1 MKCRGEIKLTEKKK
15 MKLPKNF
22 SLYMFLVPGILLTVL
37 FSYAAMPGL
46 LIGFMDYNYF
56 LGFKSPWVGLSNI
69 VQILT
74 TPDLNSAI
82 VNTLILSVINLTIV
96 FPLPIIFALMLNE
109 LKNGLFKRFT
119 QTVSYLPYFLSTISI
134 IGIATS
140 TFSEYGII
148 NDIKLLFNPNAER
161 TLYLT
166 IQNLFVPNITAL
178 TVWQTLGWSSIIYLS
193 TISGIDPTLYE
204 AAAIDGAGKF
214 KQCIHI
220 TIPSILPTVVLLC
233 ILQIG
238 NLFKSNFDLIYG
250 LQNPFINFE
259 VISTVIYKQGI
270 TNGNYSISTAFGFI
284 EGFISLILIF
294 VANFISKKI
303 NDISII

>member
-220 TIPSILPTVVLLC
+220 TIPNILPTVVLLF

>member
-1 MKCRGEIKLTEKKK
+1 MKVTEKKTR
-15 MKLPKNF
+15 LPKHF
-22 SLYMFLVPGILLTVL
+22 SLYMFLVPGILLTVM

-69 VQILT
+69 IQIFT
-74 TPDLNSAI
+74 TPELNSAI
-82 VNTLILSVINLTIV
+82 VNTLILSIINLTVV

-109 LKNGLFKRFT
+109 LRNGFFKRFT

-140 TFSEYGII
+140 TLGEYGII

-166 IQNLFVPNITAL
+166 IQNLFVPNIIAL
-178 TVWQTLGWSSIIYLS
+178 TIWQTLGWSSIIYLS

-204 AAAIDGAGKF
+204 AAAIDGASKF
-214 KQCIHI
+214 RQCIYV
-220 TIPSILPTVVLLC
+220 TLPGILPTVVLLF

-259 VISTVIYKQGI
+259 VISTVVYKQGI

-294 VANFISKKI
+294 FANFISKKI

>member
-82 VNTLILSVINLTIV
+82 VNTLILSGINLTIV

-220 TIPSILPTVVLLC
+220 TIPSILPTVVLLF

-270 TNGNYSISTAFGFI
+270 TNGNYSISTAFGFN

>member
-166 IQNLFVPNITAL
+166 IQNLFVPNIAAL

-220 TIPSILPTVVLLC
+220 TIPSILPTVVLLF

>member
-1 MKCRGEIKLTEKKK
+1 MKVTEKKTR
-15 MKLPKNF
+15 LPKHF
-22 SLYMFLVPGILLTVL
+22 SLYMFLVPGILLTVM

-46 LIGFMDYNYF
+46 IIGFMDYNYF

-69 VQILT
+69 IQIFT
-74 TPDLNSAI
+74 TPELNSAI
-82 VNTLILSVINLTIV
+82 VNTLILSIINLTVV

-109 LKNGLFKRFT
+109 LRNGFFKRFT

-140 TFSEYGII
+140 TLGEYGII

-166 IQNLFVPNITAL
+166 IQNLFVPNIIAL
-178 TVWQTLGWSSIIYLS
+178 TIWQTLGWSSIIYLS

-204 AAAIDGAGKF
+204 AAAIDGASKF
-214 KQCIHI
+214 KQCIYV
-220 TIPSILPTVVLLC
+220 TLPGILPTVVLLF

-259 VISTVIYKQGI
+259 VISTVVYKQGI

-294 VANFISKKI
+294 FANFISKKI

>member
-220 TIPSILPTVVLLC
+220 TIPSILPTVVLLF

-270 TNGNYSISTAFGFI
+270 TNGNYSISTAFGFN

>member
-1 MKCRGEIKLTEKKK
+1 
-15 MKLPKNF
+15 
-22 SLYMFLVPGILLTVL
+22 MFLVPGILLTVL

-82 VNTLILSVINLTIV
+82 VNTLILSIINLTIV

-220 TIPSILPTVVLLC
+220 TIPSILPTVVLLF

>member
-74 TPDLNSAI
+74 TPDLNAAI

-220 TIPSILPTVVLLC
+220 TIPSILPTVVLLF

>member
-1 MKCRGEIKLTEKKK
+1 MTEKKK
-15 MKLPKNF
+15 IRLPKHF

-69 VQILT
+69 IQIFT
-74 TPDLNSAI
+74 TPELNSAI
-82 VNTLILSVINLTIV
+82 VNTLILSIINLTVV

-109 LKNGLFKRFT
+109 LRNGFFKRFT

-140 TFSEYGII
+140 TLGEYGII

-166 IQNLFVPNITAL
+166 IQNLFVPNIIAL
-178 TVWQTLGWSSIIYLS
+178 TIWQTLGWSSIIYLS

-204 AAAIDGAGKF
+204 VAAIDGASKF
-214 KQCIHI
+214 KQCIYV
-220 TIPSILPTVVLLC
+220 TLPGILPTVVLLF

-259 VISTVIYKQGI
+259 VISTVVYKQGI

-294 VANFISKKI
+294 FANFISKKI

>member
-1 MKCRGEIKLTEKKK
+1 MKVTKKK
-15 MKLPKNF
+15 TRLPKHF
-22 SLYMFLVPGILLTVL
+22 SLYMFLVPGILLTVM

-69 VQILT
+69 IQIFT
-74 TPDLNSAI
+74 TPELNSAI
-82 VNTLILSVINLTIV
+82 VNTLILSIINLTVV

-109 LKNGLFKRFT
+109 LRNGFFKRFT

-140 TFSEYGII
+140 TLGEYGII

-166 IQNLFVPNITAL
+166 IQNLFVPNIIAL
-178 TVWQTLGWSSIIYLS
+178 TIWQTLGWSSIIYLS

-204 AAAIDGAGKF
+204 AAAIDGASKF
-214 KQCIHI
+214 KQCIYV
-220 TIPSILPTVVLLC
+220 TLPGILPTVVLLF

-259 VISTVIYKQGI
+259 VISTVVYKQGI

-294 VANFISKKI
+294 FANFISKKI

>member
-109 LKNGLFKRFT
+109 VKNGLFKRFT

-220 TIPSILPTVVLLC
+220 TIPSILPTVVLLF

>member
-220 TIPSILPTVVLLC
+220 TIPSILPTVVLLF

>member
-1 MKCRGEIKLTEKKK
+1 MTEKKK
-15 MKLPKNF
+15 IRLPKHF

-69 VQILT
+69 IQIFT
-74 TPDLNSAI
+74 TPELNSAI
-82 VNTLILSVINLTIV
+82 VNTLILSIINLTVV

-109 LKNGLFKRFT
+109 LRNGFFKRFT

-140 TFSEYGII
+140 TLGEYGII

-166 IQNLFVPNITAL
+166 IQNLFVPNIIAL
-178 TVWQTLGWSSIIYLS
+178 TIWQTLGWSSIIYLS

-204 AAAIDGAGKF
+204 AAAIDGASKF
-214 KQCIHI
+214 KQCIYV
-220 TIPSILPTVVLLC
+220 TLPGILPTVVLLF

-259 VISTVIYKQGI
+259 VISTVVYKQGI

-294 VANFISKKI
+294 FANFISKKI